1 MTDGKYRI
9 SFGAP
14 IVDASYNYETH
25 EIGPYKCPFHIGF
38 HAESS
43 GERGYSEYQF
53 YEIFRLYED
62 ALAVFVVN
70 NYFFCVIHKNR
81 VTYQPFIIHDDRSR
95 KRLPEVPKGYKM
107 EPIPTYEHIG
117 YIKTYGQNKNVF
129 AYPDYLVRNVAT
141 GEVPYVKDQVSGKP
155 LINPPVTL
163 YKELLKTDAKAVY
176 FDTASSKPIFI
187 N

>member
-14 IVDASYNYETH
+14 IVNASYNYETQ
-25 EIGPYKCPFHIGF
+25 EIGPYRCPFHIGY
-38 HAESS
+38 HKESS

-53 YEIFRLYED
+53 YEIFRQYDD

-70 NYFFCVIHKNR
+70 NYFFCVLHKHR
-81 VTYQPFIIHDDRSR
+81 VTYQPFIGHDDKSR
-95 KRLPEVPKGYKM
+95 RHLPEVPKNYKM
-107 EPIPTYEHIG
+107 DPIPTYEHIG

-141 GEVPYVKDQVSGKP
+141 GEVPYVKDKVMGKP

-163 YKELLKTDAKAVY
+163 YKELLKTNAKAVY
-176 FDTASSKPIFI
+176 FNTATCKPIFI